1 MLKRLFTFIV
11 FIPVLWSCDRYVREN
26 DTIYDVPNPENY
38 VSDASLKALNDA
50 VEDYPKSGENYYKR
64 ALYYYQKQ
72 DLAKTFEDLQ
82 KAIERDN
89 QKSKFYFLLSQVY
102 QQNKE
107 FDKALGAILE
117 ARKLDPRN
125 PEVMIQSGELLLI
138 NKKFDESGKTL
149 NLATQVLPKDPRIDF
164 IKGNLALER
173 KDSANAQYFLF
184 RAIRKRPDYAN
195 AYSSLATL
203 YNQYEMYK
211 TAIQY
216 ASKGLKYEPTHA
228 YLNYNKAEALRL
240 RRKKD
245 SARIYY
251 KKTYEANPEIYQA
264 SYYLGRYTFD
274 LGKHKEATEYL
285 ENTRKYDPKF
295 ERNRYYLGLCY
306 TYQNRDQE
314 ALKILKLAMD
324 QDPNHIAARDA
335 YWGIRNKIQ
344 LEELRRREDSIR
356 KAYYEQEQEYLRK
369 LREQAKKRQEEYQ
382 KRLKEE
388 QERIRKQQEEY
399 QRKLKEQQDR
409 IKKQQEEYMKKLREQ
424 QKKNSGS
431 NND

>member
-1 MLKRLFTFIV
+1 MRKSLLLLLMST
-11 FIPVLWSCDRYVREN
+11 LALCSCDRYVREN

-38 VSDASLKALNDA
+38 VSAASLTALNDA
-50 VEDYPKSGENYYKR
+50 IEDYPKSGENYYKR
-64 ALYYYQKQ
+64 ALYHYQKQ
-72 DLAKTFEDLQ
+72 NLANTFDDLQ
-82 KAIERDN
+82 KAIERSN
-89 QKSKFYFLLSQVY
+89 QKPKYYFLLSQVY
-102 QQNKE
+102 QKNKE

-138 NKKFDESGKTL
+138 NKKFDESSKTL
-149 NLATQVLPKDPRIDF
+149 NLATEVLPKDPRIDF
-164 IKGNLALER
+164 IKGNLALQR
-173 KDSANAQYFLF
+173 KDTANAQYFLF

-195 AYSSLATL
+195 AYNSLATL

-211 TAIQY
+211 TAIKY
-216 ASKGLKYEPTHA
+216 ASMGLKYEPTHD
-228 YLNYNKAEALRL
+228 YLNYTKAEAFRL

-245 SARIYY
+245 SARVYY
-251 KKTYEANPEIYQA
+251 KKTYESNPEIYQA
-264 SYYLGRYTFD
+264 SYYLGQYTLK
-274 LGKHKEATEYL
+274 LGKSDEATEYL
-285 ENTRKYDPKF
+285 ENTLKYDPTF
-295 ERNRYYLGLCY
+295 ERTRYYLGLCY

-314 ALKILKLAMD
+314 AMKILKLAMD

-356 KAYYEQEQEYLRK
+356 RAYYEQEQEYLRK

-388 QERIRKQQEEY
+388 QERIRKQQEAY
-399 QRKLKEQQDR
+399 QRKLKEQQER
-409 IKKQQEEYMKKLREQ
+409 IKKQQEEYLKKLRQQ
-424 QKKNSGS
+424 QKKN
-431 NND
+431 ND